1 MSNEG
6 RPEFEALEVLEEV
19 LAHLT
24 DELGAWRRRALRAES
39 VGSEFGAEHDVVA
52 VRERILELEA
62 ENTELSGR
70 LQSTRARVSDLL
82 GRLRFLEEQVTMEEQ
97 HR

>member
-19 LAHLT
+19 LTHLS
-24 DELGAWRRRALRAES
+24 DELGTWRRRALRAES
-39 VGSEFGAEHDVVA
+39 ARSELGAEHDVVA

-70 LQSTRARVSDLL
+70 MEATRARVSDLL
-82 GRLRFLEEQVTMEEQ
+82 GRLRFLEEQVTMEDQ

>member
-19 LAHLT
+19 VARLT
-24 DELGAWRRRALRAES
+24 DELRAWRQRALRAES
-39 VGSEFGAEHDVVA
+39 ARSELGAEHDVVA

-62 ENTELSGR
+62 ENTGVSGR
-70 LQSTRARVSDLL
+70 LEATRARVSDLL

-97 HR
+97 SR